1 MTKKGY
7 IYFSGCYMLVEWDR
21 RRESGGKRGHKV
33 YWRREKRGWEAGKI
47 GQNNAISPNIS
58 QSKKIAEAGV
68 KLK

>member
-1 MTKKGY
+1 
-7 IYFSGCYMLVEWDR
+7 MLVEWDR